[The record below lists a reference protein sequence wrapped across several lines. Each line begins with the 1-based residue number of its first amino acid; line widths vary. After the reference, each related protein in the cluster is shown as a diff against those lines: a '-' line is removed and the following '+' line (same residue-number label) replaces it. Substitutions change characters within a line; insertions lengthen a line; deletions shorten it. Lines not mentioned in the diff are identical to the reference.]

1 MAKGNFWSDFK
12 EFAMK
17 GNVLDMAVGVVVGG
31 AFGKIVSSLVNDII
45 MPCIGWLIGGVD
57 FTKLSVELKG
67 TLASKVADGVE
78 VVAGTS
84 GDMVGQLA
92 ESASNSVFLNYGNF
106 IQQTIDFLIIALCIF
121 LVLRALTVRE
131 RRRKAA
137 EAAAAAE
144 KAAEP
149 APKSE
154 DVVLLEE
161 IRDLLKN
168 QK

>member
-1 MAKGNFWSDFK
+1 MRKIDLHIHTNISDGSETPEGAVRYAKEHGICAIAITDHDTVN
-12 EFAMK
+12 
-17 GNVLDMAVGVVVGG
+17 GVKRAQAEGE
-31 AFGKIVSSLVNDII
+31 K
-45 MPCIGWLIGGVD
+45 C
-57 FTKLSVELKG
+57 
-67 TLASKVADGVE
+67 GVE